1 MVNLSP
7 LTTNPSET
15 PVLLVDTS
23 APYRDLQECA
33 EQRLSVAKGL
43 VSSLASIKMTTAH
56 AEELSKFADAAYL
69 LLEDASDL
77 FKAAHHAAKREGAG
91 HVA

>member
-1 MVNLSP
+1 MANFVP
-7 LTTNPSET
+7 LTTNPTDT
-15 PVLLVDTS
+15 PVLLVNTS
-23 APYRDLQECA
+23 APYRDLHQCA

-43 VSSLASIKMTTAH
+43 LSSLASITITTAH

-77 FKAAHHAAKREGAG
+77 FKAAHSAAKREGAG
-91 HVA
+91 HGR

>member
-1 MVNLSP
+1 MDKLLP
-7 LTTNPSET
+7 LTTNPTQT
-15 PVLLVDTS
+15 PVLLVDTN

-43 VSSLASIKMTTAH
+43 LSSLASIKMTAAH
-56 AEELSKFADAAYL
+56 ADELGKFADAAYL

-77 FKAAHHAAKREGAG
+77 FKAAHNAAKREGAG
-91 HVA
+91 HVV